1 VQRARREQARQRIAR
16 KGYQVNEEYR
26 CELQEQA
33 NTAKM
38 ILIGIL
44 REFEKENCTEDATA
58 LDEIIT
64 KLEVWQNT

>member
-1 VQRARREQARQRIAR
+1 M
-16 KGYQVNEEYR
+16 NEEYR

-44 REFEKENCTEDATA
+44 TEFEKENCTEDSTV